1 MNESLQAFLNLLA
14 DLLATEIRQDSQT
27 SGGQGNEGCE
37 RSSTSSGR
45 ECSTTASEELG
56 NVGPIPTFPKNSHP
70 KYHQIPM
77 DTPNS
82 TGEQK
87 EITYEPN

>member
-27 SGGQGNEGCE
+27 NGRKGNEGCE
-37 RSSTSSGR
+37 RPSYSCGR

-77 DTPNS
+77 ATQHS

-87 EITYEPN
+87 GDYP

>member
-27 SGGQGNEGCE
+27 NGGQGNKGCE
-37 RSSTSSGR
+37 RPSTSSGR

-77 DTPNS
+77 DIQHS

-87 EITYEPN
+87 GDCQ

>member
-1 MNESLQAFLNLLA
+1 MNKSLQAFLKLLA

-27 SGGQGNEGCE
+27 NGGKVHEGGE
-37 RSSTSSGR
+37 RPSNSSGR

-70 KYHQIPM
+70 KYHQIPK

-82 TGEQK
+82 TGEKK
-87 EITYEPN
+87 EITYEPR

>member
-14 DLLATEIRQDSQT
+14 DLLTTEIRQDSQT
-27 SGGQGNEGCE
+27 NEGKGNESCE
-37 RSSTSSGR
+37 RPSNSSGR

-77 DTPNS
+77 DTQHS

-87 EITYEPN
+87 GDHP

>member
-27 SGGQGNEGCE
+27 NGGKGNESCE
-37 RSSTSSGR
+37 RPSTSSGR

-70 KYHQIPM
+70 KYHKIPM
-77 DTPNS
+77 DTQHS

-87 EITYEPN
+87 GDHP